1 MAGEA
6 GLWGASRLGLS
17 RGHRGQLEARG
28 GVSFLTREAQTL
40 SCSSISRS
48 LASPKLSA
56 QSWFY
61 RSPCQPQHR
70 PTQPLAPSCW
80 KLLEPLASASCQRE
94 ERFQGGRAVP
104 AQAGRA
110 LPGPSE
116 GAVMNADAGLP
127 NSCGAEC
134 GNPGKPCVGSLIAP
148 RGLEPL

>member
-17 RGHRGQLEARG
+17 RGHRGQLEVRG

-70 PTQPLAPSCW
+70 LTQPLAPSCW
-80 KLLEPLASASCQRE
+80 KLLEPLASASCHRKNVSRE
-94 ERFQGGRAVP
+94 
-104 AQAGRA
+104 
-110 LPGPSE
+110 
-116 GAVMNADAGLP
+116 AGLYLRKQGVLSRDQAKVP
-127 NSCGAEC
+127 S
-134 GNPGKPCVGSLIAP
+134 
-148 RGLEPL
+148 